1 MLQPKR
7 SKYQKQFR
15 GKMGGIAFQGSTLA
29 FGNYGLKS
37 LTRGWLTAIQ
47 IEAARKA
54 LTHYTKRAGKVWIR
68 LFPDK
73 PVTSKPAGAGM
84 GSGKGDVSK
93 YVAVVKPGK
102 ILFELAGV
110 PRQVA
115 QQAMKRA
122 GDKLPVRTKF
132 IVEGEM

>member
-1 MLQPKR
+1 MLQPRR

-15 GKMGGIAFQGSTLA
+15 GKMGGIAVRGATLA
-29 FGNYGLKS
+29 FGNYGLKA
-37 LTRGWLTAIQ
+37 LERGWITATQ

-54 LTHYTKRAGKVWIR
+54 LSHYTKREGKVWIR
-68 LFPDK
+68 FFPDK

-84 GSGKGDVSK
+84 GSGKGDINK

-110 PRQVA
+110 PKEIA
-115 QQAMKRA
+115 QEAIQRA
-122 GDKLPVRTKF
+122 ADRLPVKTKF
-132 IVEGEM
+132 ISEEE